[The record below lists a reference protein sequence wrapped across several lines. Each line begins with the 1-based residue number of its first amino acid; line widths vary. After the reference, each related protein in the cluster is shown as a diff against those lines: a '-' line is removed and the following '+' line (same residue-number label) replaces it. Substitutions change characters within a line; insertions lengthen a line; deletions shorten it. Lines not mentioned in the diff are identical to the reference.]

1 MRLPCNIFHT
11 EIYHLQLPPLRLSVA
26 NLPPWI
32 PTPLPRPPLH
42 CSTVLTRASFIKN
55 TDVAGRTS
63 PGPLFCARSTVER
76 NSIFQGDDV
85 RSANMETGDW
95 EESRCRVAEVAG
107 MFWPHIICC
116 DSSQDNACTW
126 SIWQDVRYR
135 FTLCV
140 GVVRRASVQVKR
152 QNNVMWQEAALQ
164 KWLFRAHKPCYHLSQ
179 NASLWR
185 IGHPKSLF
193 FSLKN
198 QVVYFLDLFFL
209 FSGVTNTEQHTA
221 YWLILFG
228 FLTRWIFMSPGL
240 QFFIRFHTHAKIQAT
255 QADRII
261 PFNGWEMN
269 RVKYALFYSLIASL
283 GWGNWVPPLLP
294 LDWMNNDFIWSPA
307 SLGKFGPAIVQAE
320 GDPCAFQACSVP
332 SVLIFLHFNPPKP
345 PIFLNS
351 STMNHIARHR
361 GGEMPT
367 RLLPLP
373 VFHHWGVLTATDKSV
388 TLVPVLRGM
397 VLGGG

>member
-1 MRLPCNIFHT
+1 MWFYVEDGCAGQINTCISRIPVPCCAPPMQYLSHWKFSPTAGPT
-11 EIYHLQLPPLRLSVA
+11 EAFCGKPAPPH
-26 NLPPWI
+26 
-32 PTPLPRPPLH
+32 PPLH

-164 KWLFRAHKPCYHLSQ
+164 KRLFRAHKPCYHLSQ
-179 NASLWR
+179 NASLWKN
-185 IGHPKSLF
+185 GHPKSF
-193 FSLKN
+193 PQKWGC
-198 QVVYFLDLFFL
+198 L
-209 FSGVTNTEQHTA
+209 FSWLSWFFFCFLVSQTQNNTLPTD
-221 YWLILFG
+221 W
-228 FLTRWIFMSPGL
+228 
-240 QFFIRFHTHAKIQAT
+240 
-255 QADRII
+255 
-261 PFNGWEMN
+261 
-269 RVKYALFYSLIASL
+269 YSL
-283 GWGNWVPPLLP
+283 
-294 LDWMNNDFIWSPA
+294 
-307 SLGKFGPAIVQAE
+307 
-320 GDPCAFQACSVP
+320 
-332 SVLIFLHFNPPKP
+332 
-345 PIFLNS
+345 
-351 STMNHIARHR
+351 
-361 GGEMPT
+361 
-367 RLLPLP
+367 
-373 VFHHWGVLTATDKSV
+373 VF
-388 TLVPVLRGM
+388 
-397 VLGGG
+397 

>member
-1 MRLPCNIFHT
+1 MILCGRRLRWTDKHMHQQDLGALSRVSHAISFTLKVITYSSPHWGLLW
-11 EIYHLQLPPLRLSVA
+11 HPL
-26 NLPPWI
+26 
-32 PTPLPRPPLH
+32 PLH
-42 CSTVLTRASFIKN
+42 CGTVLTRASFIKN

-63 PGPLFCARSTVER
+63 PGPLFCALSTVER

-85 RSANMETGDW
+85 RSANMEAGDW

-126 SIWQDVRYR
+126 SIWQNVRYR

-152 QNNVMWQEAALQ
+152 QNNVMRQEAALQ
-164 KWLFRAHKPCYHLSQ
+164 KRLFRTHKPRYHLSQ

-185 IGHPKSLF
+185 NGHPKCLVF
-193 FSLKN
+193 FPQKSGCFF
-198 QVVYFLDLFFL
+198 FLTFLFFL

-283 GWGNWVPPLLP
+283 GWGNWVPPSSSSLLTEWIMTSSDPRQALENLDRP
-294 LDWMNNDFIWSPA
+294 LFKQKGI
-307 SLGKFGPAIVQAE
+307 L
-320 GDPCAFQACSVP
+320 
-332 SVLIFLHFNPPKP
+332 VLF
-345 PIFLNS
+345 
-351 STMNHIARHR
+351 RHAVC
-361 GGEMPT
+361 
-367 RLLPLP
+367 PL
-373 VFHHWGVLTATDKSV
+373 S
-388 TLVPVLRGM
+388 
-397 VLGGG
+397 

>member
-32 PTPLPRPPLH
+32 TTPLPRPPLH

-198 QVVYFLDLFFL
+198 QVVYFLDLFFFVFWCHKHRTTHCL
-209 FSGVTNTEQHTA
+209 LTDTLWFFNSMNIHVPGA
-221 YWLILFG
+221 AIL
-228 FLTRWIFMSPGL
+228 
-240 QFFIRFHTHAKIQAT
+240 H
-255 QADRII
+255 
-261 PFNGWEMN
+261 
-269 RVKYALFYSLIASL
+269 
-283 GWGNWVPPLLP
+283 
-294 LDWMNNDFIWSPA
+294 
-307 SLGKFGPAIVQAE
+307 
-320 GDPCAFQACSVP
+320 
-332 SVLIFLHFNPPKP
+332 
-345 PIFLNS
+345 
-351 STMNHIARHR
+351 
-361 GGEMPT
+361 
-367 RLLPLP
+367 
-373 VFHHWGVLTATDKSV
+373 
-388 TLVPVLRGM
+388 
-397 VLGGG
+397 